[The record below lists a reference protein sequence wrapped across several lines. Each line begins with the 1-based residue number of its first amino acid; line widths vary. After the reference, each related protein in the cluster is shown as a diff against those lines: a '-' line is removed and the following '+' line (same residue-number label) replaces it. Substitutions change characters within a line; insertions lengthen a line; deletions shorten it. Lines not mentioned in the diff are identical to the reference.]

1 MENPA
6 NENVESRRDFLKKS
20 VYAAPALVALGSLNV
35 YADGHGANSKGVTD
49 SKGIVVRA
57 NSSLKCQSGGNGNS
71 NSNTNNNNH
80 SGNSIF
86 GNGNGNNNGNSMFGN
101 GNNNGNSMFGNDKTK
116 GNNGFGNGDQDAPG
130 GSLNHNNAE
139 NAQGKKDKDD

>member
-57 NSSLKCQSGGNGNS
+57 NSSLKCQGGGNSNTNNNNHSGNS

-80 SGNSIF
+80 S
-86 GNGNGNNNGNSMFGN
+86 GNSMFGN
-101 GNNNGNSMFGNDKTK
+101 GNNNGNSMFGNGNSN